1 MIKLN
6 KTQLNELD
14 KFVKHYIDSENAAS
28 GSLVDANANV
38 TEKNV
43 VTMMGEFTK
52 PIELQMNR
60 YKRYQ
65 RLINDFDQET
75 ADQYINDLEHHIIYH
90 HDETHYG
97 IPYCQ
102 SITLY
107 PFLVSG
113 SKTIGGNTS
122 APKHFS
128 SYIGGLINLLN
139 QLAAGVA
146 GAVAVP
152 SLLICADYF
161 LRKDY
166 GQNYLETHKE
176 TIIQEFQH
184 LVYYLSEP
192 CSGRNSQSVF
202 WNMSI
207 FDKNYLHELY
217 KDFIY
222 PEDFS
227 KVNFESVMKLQKFFL
242 TWFNKERE
250 KALLTFPVITCA
262 LQKDQNNN
270 IKDIDFKDYLAQE
283 MSEGNSFFIYL
294 SKNIDSLSMCCRL
307 EVKTTNTFSY
317 TLGNIGE
324 QTGSISVITI
334 NMNRLTQDIKR
345 KYDLNNI
352 TSNFLNYLQKELK
365 KVIERVH
372 KYHISTRKLIME
384 FHDAKMYP
392 AYNAGYI
399 SIDKQYSTLGING
412 LLEAAEFLGYDITP
426 NDEYMNFLSLVL
438 RTFKEMNEKA
448 KEKYDCL
455 WNSEV
460 VPAENL
466 GVKNAQWDK
475 ADGYFVPRDCYN
487 SYFYKVEDNSLSIID
502 KAKLHSE
509 NISRH
514 CDGGSA
520 VHYNLEEYLD
530 KEQYLKFI
538 DMNAILG
545 IPYFTYNVMITCCE
559 ENDCGFI
566 DKRTLHHCSKCGSKN
581 ISHAT
586 RIIGYLRKIKNFA
599 LARQNEAKLRFY
611 HKN

>member
-14 KFVKHYIDSENAAS
+14 KFVNEYIESLNPAEGSYCDS
-28 GSLVDANANV
+28 NANV

-43 VTMMGEFTK
+43 VTMMGEFSK
-52 PIELQMNR
+52 PIEFQMNK
-60 YKRYQ
+60 YKRYN
-65 RLINDFDQET
+65 RLIQDFDQET
-75 ADQYINDLEHHIIYH
+75 AENYINDLDHHTIYH
-90 HDETHYG
+90 HDATHYG
-97 IPYCQ
+97 LPYCQ
-102 SITLY
+102 SISLY
-107 PFLVSG
+107 PFLLNG

-128 SYIGGLINLLN
+128 SYIGGLINLVN

-146 GAVAVP
+146 GAIAIP

-161 LRKDY
+161 LRKDF
-166 GQNYLETHKE
+166 GDDYLNTHKDI
-176 TIIQEFQH
+176 IIQEFQH

-192 CSGRNSQSVF
+192 CSGRNGQSVF
-202 WNMSI
+202 WNLSI
-207 FDKNYLHELY
+207 FDKNYMQEMY
-217 KDFIY
+217 KDFVY

-227 KVNFESVMKLQKFFL
+227 KVNFESVQKLQRFFL

-250 KALLTFPVITCA
+250 RALLTFPVITCA
-262 LQKDQNNN
+262 LQKDENNK
-270 IKDIDFKDYLAQE
+270 IKDQDLKKFLCKE

-307 EVKTTNTFSY
+307 EVKTENTFSY

-324 QTGSISVITI
+324 QSGSVSVITL
-334 NMNRLTQDIKR
+334 NMNRITQDIKR
-345 KYDLNNI
+345 KYDNE
-352 TSNFLNYLQKELK
+352 SRVENFLIYLKKELK
-365 KVIERVH
+365 KIIARVH
-372 KYHISTRKLIME
+372 KYHVSTRKLIME
-384 FHDAKMYP
+384 FHEAKMYP

-426 NDEYMNFLSLVL
+426 NKDYMNFLSLIL
-438 RTFKEMNEKA
+438 STFKEMNQKA
-448 KEKYDCL
+448 KEKYGFI

-466 GVKNAQWDK
+466 GVKNAMWDK
-475 ADGYFVPRDCYN
+475 RDGYFVTRDCYN
-487 SYFYKVEDNSLSIID
+487 SYFYKVEDDSLTIID

-509 NISRH
+509 EISKN

-520 VHYNLEEYLD
+520 VHYNFEEYLD
-530 KEQYLKFI
+530 EEQYSKFI
-538 DMNAILG
+538 DINAELG

-559 ENDCGFI
+559 EESCGFI